1 MCWKWEKCSVPGTRD
16 ALSLGPTKEFPGA
29 DAVLCSED
37 FFVPTCTNDL
47 AGHGPCRLWGLGAL
61 MRGLVV
67 FGVYLGAVG
76 HADDVSRTLMG
87 LSNGADPE
95 YYTVVL
101 PVQGNPCPI

>member
-1 MCWKWEKCSVPGTRD
+1 
-16 ALSLGPTKEFPGA
+16 
-29 DAVLCSED
+29 
-37 FFVPTCTNDL
+37 
-47 AGHGPCRLWGLGAL
+47 

-101 PVQGNPCPI
+101 PVQGNPYPI